1 MKGNTKKYLIYIR
14 YSLPIFALLIT
25 TVMLFVPSYRFIFS
39 GKLGERMSVA
49 TLISNS
55 WEQARGILF
64 GTAEHTDAAMIF
76 SKILFALII
85 LSVLLLLFSI
95 CVSIW
100 SAIVAFRCFLDDDE
114 EEAEKFRRIF
124 TVFVPNRIVLC
135 ILSSIGLVIAIFPY
149 LMKPIYAFTYSQQ
162 VTAVLEAPDALIV
175 GGALMLTS
183 CIISIIC
190 SYIEKELEADIFDK
204 GKDGENVALVYDD
217 ADDIEYQEID
227 GEAKENIRR
236 LFNVDNDKNDKDK

>member
-114 EEAEKFRRIF
+114 EETEKFRRIF

-175 GGALMLTS
+175 GGALILAS

-204 GKDGENVALVYDD
+204 GKDGENVALAYDD

-227 GEAKENIRR
+227 SEAKENIRR

>member
-25 TVMLFVPSYRFIFS
+25 TVMLFAPSYRFIFS

-114 EEAEKFRRIF
+114 EETEKFRRIF

-204 GKDGENVALVYDD
+204 GEDGENVALAYDD

-227 GEAKENIRR
+227 SESKENIRR

>member
-76 SKILFALII
+76 SKILFTLII

-114 EEAEKFRRIF
+114 EDAEKFRRIF

-135 ILSSIGLVIAIFPY
+135 ILSSIGLVIAIFH
-149 LMKPIYAFTYSQQ
+149 I
-162 VTAVLEAPDALIV
+162 
-175 GGALMLTS
+175 
-183 CIISIIC
+183 
-190 SYIEKELEADIFDK
+190 
-204 GKDGENVALVYDD
+204 
-217 ADDIEYQEID
+217 
-227 GEAKENIRR
+227 
-236 LFNVDNDKNDKDK
+236 

>member
-14 YSLPIFALLIT
+14 YSLPIFSLLIT

-135 ILSSIGLVIAIFPY
+135 ILSSIGLVVAIFPY

-204 GKDGENVALVYDD
+204 GKDGESIALAYDD